1 VGVEDLGVETEIR
14 IGFRFRVPGFNSKLE
29 TRDPK
34 RSKRK
39 PVEQSPTIDL
49 STPARIAA
57 PRIGS
62 GHFVMAA
69 VLLSLG
75 YFLIWPVLLLLI
87 NSFNAASDWFVEPRR
102 WGVDHWVNAF
112 HRPGLLKSLVNS
124 LLVWSLSLAASFP
137 VGVAIAW
144 SLARTKIPCS
154 HTLEFLFWVSY
165 MVPSLPTTIAWI
177 TLLDPDVGMINVGLK
192 NLMGLAQGPFNI
204 FSVPGIVWANLM
216 SHGISIKVMLL
227 TPAFRNMDATL
238 EEAARVGGAGNLR
251 TLFKVTLP
259 LMVAPMIMV
268 FALQL
273 LRVFQSFETEYLLG
287 LPFGFYV
294 YSTKIYALIRDPVPN
309 YGEATVLASITLLMI
324 AVIIPLQRWILER
337 RRYTTITGSFRPGLI
352 DLGKWN
358 YVLFGLIAMLL
369 ALLTVGPL
377 AILVLGSFMQRI
389 GYFVLGFTLDHWR
402 LVLTDPVFIKAL
414 RTTMVLAGSAAILS
428 PLLFSILAYILVRTR
443 LPGRGVLDLM
453 VWSSGAIPGILAG
466 LGLLWVFIGTP
477 LLNFLFGTIWALIIV
492 VILQGK
498 TTGVNIMKGVFV
510 QVGADMEEA
519 ARVSGAGWM
528 RTYFRIW
535 LPLLMPTLILLA
547 VMNFV
552 GAAGATSSIIL
563 LASRDTITLSL
574 MALELSTTAVSN
586 REAASIISIFIIAF
600 TVTGALLV
608 RSLGRRFGIQHSI
621 QATAP
626 VPESAAVPAATP
638 ARARSSS
645 TI

>member
-1 VGVEDLGVETEIR
+1 
-14 IGFRFRVPGFNSKLE
+14 
-29 TRDPK
+29 
-34 RSKRK
+34 
-39 PVEQSPTIDL
+39 
-49 STPARIAA
+49 
-57 PRIGS
+57 
-62 GHFVMAA
+62 
-69 VLLSLG
+69 
-75 YFLIWPVLLLLI
+75 
-87 NSFNAASDWFVEPRR
+87 
-102 WGVDHWVNAF
+102 
-112 HRPGLLKSLVNS
+112 
-124 LLVWSLSLAASFP
+124 
-137 VGVAIAW
+137 
-144 SLARTKIPCS
+144 
-154 HTLEFLFWVSY
+154 
-165 MVPSLPTTIAWI
+165 
-177 TLLDPDVGMINVGLK
+177 
-192 NLMGLAQGPFNI
+192 MG
-204 FSVPGIVWANLM
+204 
-216 SHGISIKVMLL
+216 HGISIKVMLL

-294 YSTKIYALIRDPVPN
+294 YSTKIYALVRDPVPN

-358 YVLFGLIAMLL
+358 YGLFGLIAMLL

-389 GYFVLGFTLDHWR
+389 GYFVLGFTVDHWR

-414 RTTMVLAGSAAILS
+414 RTTVVLAGSAAILS
-428 PLLFSILAYILVRTR
+428 PLLFSVLAYILVRTR

-453 VWSSGAIPGILAG
+453 IWSSGAIPGILAG

-519 ARVSGAGWM
+519 ARVAGAGWM

-563 LASRDTITLSL
+563 LASRNTMTLSL

-586 REAASIISIFIIAF
+586 REAASIISIFIIVF
-600 TVTGALLV
+600 TVAGALLV
-608 RSLGRRFGIQHSI
+608 RSLGRRFGIQHGI

-626 VPESAAVPAATP
+626 GLAGSAQPAVVQT
-638 ARARSSS
+638 RG
-645 TI
+645 